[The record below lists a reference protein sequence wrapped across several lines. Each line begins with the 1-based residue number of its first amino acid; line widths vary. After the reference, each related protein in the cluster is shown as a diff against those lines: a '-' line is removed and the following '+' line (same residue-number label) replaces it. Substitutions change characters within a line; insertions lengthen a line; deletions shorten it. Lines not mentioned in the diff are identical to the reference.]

1 MAKNSVNTRSDEE
14 VVKLYLETQR
24 DDYFDILYQKYSSK
38 VYAKCISLLKDEFSA
53 QDAVQE
59 IFMKV
64 LMTLSSF
71 SYRSSFSTW
80 IYSVTYNFCI
90 DQIRKTQKITLESE
104 DKIPHLADGEEIADQ
119 VLFELRYDRFK
130 HIFNLLPILDQ
141 TMLLMKYQDDI
152 SIKEISEIQN
162 KTESAVKMQLKRI
175 KEKFMKLYREVYSD

>member
-24 DDYFDILYQKYSSK
+24 DDYFDILYHKYSPK
-38 VYAKCISLLKDEFSA
+38 VYAKCISLLKDEYLA

-80 IYSVTYNFCI
+80 IYTVTYNFCI
-90 DQIRKTQKITLESE
+90 DQIRKTQKVALETE
-104 DKIPHLADGEEIADQ
+104 DKIPHLADQAEIADS
-119 VLFELRYDRFK
+119 VLFELQYDRFK
-130 HIFNLLPILDQ
+130 HIFSLLPVIEQ
-141 TMLLMKYQDDI
+141 TMLLMKYQDDT
-152 SIKEISEIQN
+152 SIKEIAEIQN

-175 KEKFMKLYREVYSD
+175 KEKFMKLYQEIYSD